1 MTATENGK
9 RPKTWEQWDTLFR
22 GEFEKESDRACV
34 ILAAALLEQALETL
48 LKARL
53 VQNPSAQDSLF
64 DDPNAPLTSFEA
76 NPQLVC
82 AQCDGL

>member
-9 RPKTWEQWDTLFR
+9 RPKTREQWDTLFR

-34 ILAAALLEQALETL
+34 ILALLEQALETL

-64 DDPNAPLTSFEA
+64 DGPNAPLTSFEA
-76 NPQLVC
+76 NPKLVC